1 MNVHEA
7 NSQLDRSL
15 VIDVR
20 MPYEFEAGHIEGAV
34 NVPLQSL
41 PEQVDKLARDK
52 PIICVCQ
59 VGQRSDLAARFL
71 VDRDLVAFNMEGGMA
86 AWAAAGLPYV
96 RAGGAEGVVED
107 GYTSSIDL

>member
-1 MNVHEA
+1 MDVHEA
-7 NSQLDRSL
+7 NAQLDRSL

-20 MPYEFEAGHIEGAV
+20 MPYEFDAGHIEGAV
-34 NVPLQSL
+34 NVPLQLL
-41 PEQVDKLARDK
+41 PHQVDELAGDK

-71 VDRDLVAFNMEGGMA
+71 VDRDLVAFNMEGGMV

-96 RAGGAEGVVED
+96 QSGGAEGAVED
-107 GYTSSIDL
+107 GYTASLD